1 MQSFDARFVAAC
13 DAERGLLE
21 QLSALLADEQRAL
34 LRLDGAPL
42 IAIARDKEA
51 LLGELSLQ
59 GKARLTLC
67 SEAALTTPDD
77 IARWLPAQDAAVRD
91 AWLRLETALMRAR
104 TLNDANAQTSRE
116 RAAMAETIL
125 AEIRD
130 TLRREAGYDRSGA
143 QAAPAGSGRKLGS
156 A

>member
-1 MQSFDARFVAAC
+1 MSFDARFVACC

-21 QLSALLADEQRAL
+21 RLAALLADEQRAL

-51 LLGELSLQ
+51 LLAELAAQ
-59 GKARLTLC
+59 GKARLALC
-67 SEAALTTPDD
+67 GDAGLSTPDD
-77 IARWLPAQDAAVRD
+77 IARWLPGVDAAVRE

-104 TLNDANAQTSRE
+104 TLNDANAETSRE
-116 RAAMAETIL
+116 RAAMAETL
-125 AEIRD
+125 LSEIRD

>member
-13 DAERGLLE
+13 DAERALLE
-21 QLSALLADEQRAL
+21 RLASLLADEQRAL

-51 LLGELSLQ
+51 LLAELAEQ
-59 GKARLTLC
+59 GKERRLLC
-67 SEAALTTPDD
+67 RDAALTTPDD

-116 RAAMAETIL
+116 RATMAESL
-125 AEIRD
+125 LSEIRD

-143 QAAPAGSGRKLGS
+143 QATPAGSGRKLGS